1 MMKRMTAGLLILM
14 LILSSLAGLAE
25 QIWRKGDAGERV
37 TEIQIRLQEL
47 GYLEENPTGTFD
59 EIT

>member
-1 MMKRMTAGLLILM
+1 MMKKMMSGLLILV

-25 QIWRKGDAGERV
+25 QIWRKVDTGERV

-47 GYLEENPTGTFD
+47 G
-59 EIT
+59 